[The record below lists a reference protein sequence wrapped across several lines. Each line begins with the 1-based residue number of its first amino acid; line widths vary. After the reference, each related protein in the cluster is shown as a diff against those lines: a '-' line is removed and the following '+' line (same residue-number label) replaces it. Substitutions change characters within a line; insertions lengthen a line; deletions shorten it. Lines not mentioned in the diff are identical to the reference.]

1 MQQKLQRIFILKNM
15 VEKMNEEI
23 EKSILKFPEMIG
35 EAIKYKIDL
44 KINKKPKNIIIAG
57 MGGSAIAGDILID
70 FVYSKLN
77 IPIYVC
83 KDYSLPCFVNKDS
96 LVFIVSYS
104 GNTEETLSCFKEA
117 KEKNAILIGITSDGE
132 LEKIF
137 KKYRLPL
144 IKIPSGFQPR
154 VALPYLFF
162 SIIVALKSIGILKNF
177 DKEIKEAIKIL
188 KNIRKKYS
196 SENKLKKFGEIYK
209 IAKNVKKSDA
219 IIIYS
224 PESLKGVATRIKN
237 QINENS
243 KMLAWIGLI
252 PEIGHN
258 EISGWQ
264 EVKKSNFSVLL
275 LRDRKEDKRIKIRF
289 EYIKKILKE
298 KAKIYEIFSEG
309 KSELAKIFSLIYLG
323 DILSLHIANE
333 RNVDAKNVPLQEK
346 IKEILKKSNF
356 K

>member
-1 MQQKLQRIFILKNM
+1 
-15 VEKMNEEI
+15 MNEDV
-23 EKSILKFPEMIG
+23 EKSILKFPEMIE
-35 EAIKYKIDL
+35 EAIKYEFNF

-70 FVYSKLN
+70 FVSSKLS

-83 KDYSLPCFVNKDS
+83 KDYHLPGFVNENS
-96 LVFIVSYS
+96 LIFIISYS

-117 KEKNAILIGITSDGE
+117 KEKNAVIIAITSNGK
-132 LEKIF
+132 LEKICEKF
-137 KKYRLPL
+137 SLPL

-154 VALPYLFF
+154 FALPYLFF
-162 SIIVALKSIGILKNF
+162 SIIVALKSMGVLKNVNG
-177 DKEIKEAIKIL
+177 EIKETINVVK
-188 KNIRKKYS
+188 KIRKKYS
-196 SENKLKKFGEIYK
+196 FENKIKKSGDIYK
-209 IAKNVKKSDA
+209 IAKNVKKSDG

-224 PESLKGVATRIKN
+224 HDSLKGVATRIKT

-243 KMLAWIGLI
+243 KMLSWIGVI

-264 EVKKSNFSVLL
+264 EIRKSNFCVLL
-275 LRDRKEDKRIKIRF
+275 LRDKKENKKIKIRF
-289 EYIKKILKE
+289 EYIKKILK
-298 KAKIYEIFSEG
+298 KRAKIYEIFSEG
-309 KSELAKIFSLIYLG
+309 KGRLAKIFSLIYLG

-333 RNVDAKNVPLQEK
+333 RNIDAKNIPLQDK
-346 IKEILKKSNF
+346 IKELLKKSNF